1 MNNRVQKLIAGMLV
15 LLMAFSLIPK
25 NTLGASNL
33 NAYMTDAKNKATVL
47 KWAISIEGSGDGKTR
62 PWKQYNDAKDANAKA
77 LAMINSSKPANAVS
91 LRSILEK
98 ESKLH
103 INRAMYY
110 IDAITAGEKI
120 TEKKNQLSVLI
131 KSNKVNEELEAA
143 YHSLSSEIR
152 KQGVL
157 LDRVYGQ
164 STRDLIRNNY
174 KYSAETVRNSIK
186 NAITVKME
194 LDEMEAALAAGDR
207 ASALEYFNEVKQ
219 LLPLVEY
226 KEHLSALNS
235 RLQQLG
241 EEYDLGETDVPVK
254 VELSVPEIKAALTTE
269 ALKKN
274 IPAEVLKGIAIT
286 ENGNF
291 QQFNNDGTPF
301 ISPDGGIGI
310 MQVTLGD
317 AVTDYDLERLKFDTR
332 YNIQVGAEILLEKWN
347 YGGSRIPV
355 INDNEKNILENW
367 YFAILAYNGLSSRN
381 DPAHTTGQ
389 TYQEKVY
396 ANIEQ
401 YAQVKPALIPESQ
414 LSITYPNGLM
424 DFKTKMLY
432 QTVSKTKSTQLYKAG
447 DVVSLTS
454 GGNFRQQPATGG
466 SYESLPAGT
475 KVIIQDGIFED
486 SNRFN
491 LFTWYKVQIQGTNK
505 VGYIASSNLK

>member
-77 LAMINSSKPANAVS
+77 LAMINSSKPANAAS
-91 LRSILEK
+91 LKSTLEK

-120 TEKKNQLSVLI
+120 TEKKNQLSTLI
-131 KSNKVNEELEAA
+131 RSNKVNAELEAA
-143 YHSLSSEIR
+143 YHSLSAEIR

-174 KYSAETVRNSIK
+174 KNSAETVRSSIK

-194 LDEMEAALAAGDR
+194 LDEIEAALAAGDR
-207 ASALEYFNEVKQ
+207 ASALEYFNDVKQ
-219 LLPLVEY
+219 LLPSVKPDAHRENLNIRF
-226 KEHLSALNS
+226 KE
-235 RLQQLG
+235 LG
-241 EEYDLGETDVPVK
+241 EKYNLGNTDVPVK
-254 VELSVPEIKAALTTE
+254 VDLSVQEIKAALTAE

-274 IPAEVLKGIAIT
+274 IPAEVLKAIAIT

-291 QQFNNDGTPF
+291 RQFNSDGTPF
-301 ISPDGGIGI
+301 ISQDGGIGI
-310 MQVTLGD
+310 MQVTLED
-317 AVTDYDLERLKFDTR
+317 ADTPYDKERLKFDTR
-332 YNIQVGAEILLEKWN
+332 YNIQAGSEILLEKWN
-347 YGGSRIPV
+347 YGGSRTPIV
-355 INDNEKNILENW
+355 NGNEQDILENW
-367 YFAILAYNGLSSRN
+367 YFAILAYNGLSFSN
-381 DPAHTTGQ
+381 DPVRAAGQ
-389 TYQEKVY
+389 TYQEKVFE
-396 ANIEQ
+396 NIGK
-401 YAQVKPALIPESQ
+401 YAQVNPVLIPEAQ
-414 LSITYPNGLM
+414 LSITYPDGLM
-424 DFKTKMLY
+424 DFRTKMLY
-432 QTVSKTKSTQLYKAG
+432 QTDSKTQSTQLYKAG

-454 GGNFRQQPATGG
+454 GGNFRTQPATGG

-475 KVIIQDGIFED
+475 KIIIQDGVFED
-486 SNRFN
+486 TNRFN

-505 VGYIASSNLK
+505 VGYIASSNIK